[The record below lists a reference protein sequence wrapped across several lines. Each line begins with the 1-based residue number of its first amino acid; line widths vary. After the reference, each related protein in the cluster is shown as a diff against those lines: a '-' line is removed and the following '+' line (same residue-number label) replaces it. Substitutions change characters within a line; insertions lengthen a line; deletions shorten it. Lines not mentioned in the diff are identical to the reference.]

1 MFIRRIDLL
10 SQVPQ
15 ISIFNASSNKTVFGG
30 SLSLIYLIIFLLIA
44 IAYLVDYVSNDKYE
58 VQYGI
63 HQELLTEEKQIELLD
78 NPDYNP
84 TLDFYIHL
92 QNEDGSPLSD
102 RFVLFDVNRMKIF
115 NQSEKISSRISD
127 LFFGILYRCE
137 NESCFINEEDK
148 VEFGYQMILEYNGFQ
163 LDHQGEVPL
172 HKSDLFFSQGYYFFF
187 QKPSF
192 QYMQW
197 GIMKYSEERSF
208 LGVLYNLFGGEDEEL
223 IGGYFKDKENFF
235 IDGILKDSENKD
247 TLDGVYYKFL
257 ARFSGVVDYFQYEEY
272 KRAKKGILDVFADI
286 SALTMTILEI
296 FVFAFG
302 NFYSGNFDNYKI
314 IEKVLSK
321 EKRTTKFRNKDISD
335 DKSDNKNKIE
345 LSDNT
350 GKSEALIDTD
360 DNIEVKDNKIIEGK
374 KDTGG
379 FNLDDSDERVIP
391 KLRFIDFIMNSF
403 YSDKCC
409 KSSNRQ
415 QIISSCNDLVSKYY
429 TVEDII
435 YYQIKIENLLKDY
448 KWNDP
453 KLKYIDNNEFVTEL
467 KSYYNI

>member
-1 MFIRRIDLL
+1 
-10 SQVPQ
+10 
-15 ISIFNASSNKTVFGG
+15 
-30 SLSLIYLIIFLLIA
+30 
-44 IAYLVDYVSNDKYE
+44 
-58 VQYGI
+58 
-63 HQELLTEEKQIELLD
+63 
-78 NPDYNP
+78 
-84 TLDFYIHL
+84 
-92 QNEDGSPLSD
+92 
-102 RFVLFDVNRMKIF
+102 
-115 NQSEKISSRISD
+115 
-127 LFFGILYRCE
+127 
-137 NESCFINEEDK
+137 
-148 VEFGYQMILEYNGFQ
+148 
-163 LDHQGEVPL
+163 
-172 HKSDLFFSQGYYFFF
+172 
-187 QKPSF
+187 
-192 QYMQW
+192 
-197 GIMKYSEERSF
+197 
-208 LGVLYNLFGGEDEEL
+208 
-223 IGGYFKDKENFF
+223 
-235 IDGILKDSENKD
+235 
-247 TLDGVYYKFL
+247 
-257 ARFSGVVDYFQYEEY
+257 
-272 KRAKKGILDVFADI
+272 
-286 SALTMTILEI
+286 MTILEI

-350 GKSEALIDTD
+350 GKSEALIDTY
-360 DNIEVKDNKIIEGK
+360 DNIEIKDNKIIEEK

-379 FNLDDSDERVIP
+379 FNLDDDDERVIP
-391 KLRFIDFIMNSF
+391 KLRFIDFMMNNF

-435 YYQIKIENLLKDY
+435 YNQIKIENLLKDY

>member
-15 ISIFNASSNKTVFGG
+15 ISIFNAGSNKTVFGG
-30 SLSLIYLIIFLLIA
+30 ALSLIYLIIFLLIA
-44 IAYLVDYVSNDKYE
+44 IAYLVDFISNDKYD

-63 HQELLTEEKQIELLD
+63 QQEVITKERLDELTSNQ
-78 NPDYNP
+78 DYDP
-84 TLDFYIHL
+84 TLNFRMDL
-92 QNEDGSPLSD
+92 QDMEENPLSE
-102 RFVLFDVNRMKIF
+102 RFVIYDPNKNIF
-115 NQSEKISSRISD
+115 INKNEQISSNINNLS
-127 LFFGILYRCE
+127 FAVMYKCE
-137 NESCFINEEDK
+137 NDSCFINPEDK
-148 VEFGYQMILEYNGFQ
+148 VQFGYQILVDYIGFQ
-163 LDHQGEVPL
+163 LDHQGDIPL
-172 HKSDLFFSQGYYFFF
+172 HKSDYYFRLTGNFF
-187 QKPSF
+187 YNKPSLN
-192 QYMQW
+192 YLKW
-197 GIMKYSEERSF
+197 GIIRYSEDRAF
-208 LGVLYNLFGGEDEEL
+208 LGVLYNLFGGEDEDI
-223 IGGYFKDKENFF
+223 IGGYFKDIKNFF
-235 IDGILKDSENKD
+235 LDGILEDSVNREFIEGN
-247 TLDGVYYKFL
+247 YYKVLGIFQ
-257 ARFSGVVDYFQYEEY
+257 SGADYFEIEEY

-321 EKRTTKFRNKDISD
+321 EKRANKFRNKDISE
-335 DKSDNKNKIE
+335 DKSDHKNKIE

-350 GKSEALIDTD
+350 GKSEALIDD
-360 DNIEVKDNKIIEGK
+360 DNMEVKDNKITEEK
-374 KDTGG
+374 KDIGG
-379 FNLDDSDERVIP
+379 INLDDNDERVIP
-391 KLRFIDFIMNSF
+391 KLRFIDFMINSF

-409 KSSNRQ
+409 KNSNRQ

-435 YYQIKIENLLKDY
+435 YNQIKIENLLKDY

-453 KLKYIDNNEFVTEL
+453 KLKYIENNEFVTEL